1 MTLIVLDP
9 GHGGTD
15 PGAVNNNYQE
25 KNFTLTISKKVSSIL
40 KANYNATVLMT
51 RDSDQTLSLQAR
63 TNFANTNNAGYFCS
77 IHVNA
82 GGGTGFESFR
92 YNGPILPQTKALHES
107 MHRYIVESLSTKYN
121 IRDRGVK
128 TANFHVLRETKM
140 PAVLLEIL
148 FIDNEADLRLLRN
161 ETFINDVA
169 KAIANALANSLNL
182 QKKTTNQLFRV
193 IAGSFSQRKNAEDR
207 VNLLK
212 EKGKNA
218 IITAITR
225 NGNTLY
231 RVQAGAFHQRA
242 NAEKLINELKLLG
255 IDSFIYSGNITTPS
269 QPSKPQPTPNTND
282 YSIIGES
289 HVDPTYLDQFVKKV
303 NKNAPSLG
311 ALYVDIGNKYGIRG
325 DVAFA
330 QAIHETNYFR
340 FTGVVKADQ
349 NNFAGIGATGGGVTG
364 ASFKTE
370 REGVLAHIQHLFAYA
385 SKDKVP
391 PNGKIVDPR
400 FNYVT
405 RGSATQWVDLNG
417 KWAVPG
423 TNYGQQILSIYK
435 RILEE
440 EVLTEWVKLEKKK
453 EILKNELKDY

>member
-9 GHGGTD
+9 GHGGND

-51 RDSDQTLSLQAR
+51 RDNDQTLSLQAR
-63 TNFANTNNAGYFCS
+63 TNIANSNNADYFCS
-77 IHVNA
+77 IHINA

-107 MHRYIVESLSTKYN
+107 MHRNIVSSLNTKYN
-121 IRDRGVK
+121 IRDRGIK

-148 FIDNEADLRLLRN
+148 FIDNEADLRLLRKDS
-161 ETFINDVA
+161 FIDDVA
-169 KAIANALANSLNL
+169 KAIADALAKGLNL
-182 QKKTTNQLFRV
+182 QKKITNQLFRV
-193 IAGSFSQRKNAEDR
+193 IAGSFSKRENAEAR

-218 IITAITR
+218 ILTSITR

-231 RVQAGAFHQRA
+231 RVQAGAFHQRI
-242 NAEKLINELKLLG
+242 NAEKLINDLKQLG
-255 IDSFIYSGNITTPS
+255 IDSFIYVGSVSTPP
-269 QPSKPQPTPNTND
+269 QPSNPQPSPNTND
-282 YSIIGES
+282 YSILGEYL
-289 HVDPTYLDQFVKKV
+289 VNPAYLDQFVKKV

-311 ALYVDIGNKYGIRG
+311 TVYVNIGNEYGVRG

-349 NNFAGIGATGGGVTG
+349 NNFAGIGATGGGVSG

-370 REGVLAHIQHLFAYA
+370 REGVRAHIQHLFAYA
-385 SKDKVP
+385 SKDKLP
-391 PNGKIVDPR
+391 PNDKLVDPR

-405 RGSATQWVDLNG
+405 RGSATQWIDLNG

-453 EILKNELKDY
+453 ELLKNELKDY